1 MRIIEPK
8 VELIM
13 QQPGIEGMYKN
24 IELAGRACYASQ
36 HHIGEDT
43 AKPFA
48 EMLKRRGHTSCLEHG
63 AVYLQM
69 PYSKRWYNLFR
80 RNPYSR
86 VFWLKETGSLFIS
99 TNYRVLYE
107 NEIEDLLYF
116 AVEPGGYHTMRIT
129 ARFYCQIAI
138 SREFNRHRVDSIAEQ
153 STRYCSYDKERFG
166 GEIKICL
173 PEWLKDSEIE
183 INERKEKLHHANID
197 NALFRKYCTLIAT
210 LSDSN
215 MDAIDYWLFANLAA
229 EYSYMKLKEL
239 GWKAEQARTVLPL
252 DTATDLVHTAF
263 LDDWLHFFDL
273 RCDKDHAHP
282 DAYRLATDLRR
293 QFIDNN
299 IITLK
304 K

>member
-1 MRIIEPK
+1 MR
-8 VELIM
+8 
-13 QQPGIEGMYKN
+13 
-24 IELAGRACYASQ
+24 S
-36 HHIGEDT
+36 
-43 AKPFA
+43 
-48 EMLKRRGHTSCLEHG
+48 
-63 AVYLQM
+63 
-69 PYSKRWYNLFR
+69 
-80 RNPYSR
+80 
-86 VFWLKETGSLFIS
+86 
-99 TNYRVLYE
+99 
-107 NEIEDLLYF
+107 
-116 AVEPGGYHTMRIT
+116 T

-183 INERKEKLHHANID
+183 INERKEKLHNANID
-197 NALFRKYCTLIAT
+197 SALFRKYCTLIAT

-282 DAYRLATDLRR
+282 DAYKLATDLRQ

-304 K
+304 